1 MKFNIFTNFRMDLHL
16 TFDMSLRDY
25 ILIACFFLVVLFWTY
40 TFVQYHWHQCKNWPQ
55 FELFFKVMKGYGIP
69 TRSNCARSIFLSIA
83 ILCFFE
89 ILFDK
94 CSILVYTFV
103 IENNFIFFVGII
115 MLQMMKHIKSK
126 WMSLTSPHITPPL
139 IITPMTTH

>member
-1 MKFNIFTNFRMDLHL
+1 
-16 TFDMSLRDY
+16 
-25 ILIACFFLVVLFWTY
+25 
-40 TFVQYHWHQCKNWPQ
+40 
-55 FELFFKVMKGYGIP
+55 
-69 TRSNCARSIFLSIA
+69 LSIA